1 MKKHRTMKSILWFSE
16 PAKWDNKRLRRL
28 SLVYN
33 ERLYFE
39 TKLMHELNV
48 KEGEMDAVEYCR
60 KIGTIQRMDF

>member
-1 MKKHRTMKSILWFSE
+1 MKSILWFSE